1 MSKKT
6 ISDEERKLLLQDYN
20 SKINEKAAQES
31 TNEAEDEEEKK
42 GSTLVIAFL
51 LMLVFQ
57 LGNRIFGRLQTY
69 PMHNYPLFLNIV
81 MILVYIP
88 ICFAYIF
95 PVIWSGSNWITK
107 EQQEIPKY
115 KFAVMGIYD
124 SVAGIMQTF
133 AVNYISN
140 ASMIVLVQQSAIPI
154 SMVISRYALQATYT
168 KAQYLGASV
177 VLMGIVVVL
186 IPNFFATADPSAE
199 ISSIPTAPVPDAT
212 TQLIWL
218 LVLIVSCVPMC
229 LSSVYKEKALG
240 ETEID
245 IVYLNGW
252 VAVFQFL
259 IALPLCLP
267 TAQIQNLPIAEIWPN
282 MVDGMKCW
290 LGINSITEDN
300 NPHNLP
306 LDDCSSA
313 PLFVTVYLFFN
324 VVFNFLIVVILK
336 LGSANIMFM
345 ASTVIVP
352 LSNVAFSLDF
362 MPGHQP
368 LRFWDIIG
376 LLVIMFGL
384 VIYRFSKEVLNVYDH
399 VGTGGIMTLFHSE
412 DVPVSAVAT
421 PNITAARAMEAKRA
435 RQIAKKAQEKQL
447 KFLGINQMEYLQI
460 LVESR
465 VEKEQTQLLFRSPR
479 QIRSTFLAKIGVPP
493 SPHIS
498 MGPGRRLALN
508 ADVPIPGAGGSSGN
522 YNSLS
527 YSPIMLS
534 QSQRKASFRA
544 TSGYQT
550 SNTSNLSM
558 SIGNSYSNRE
568 LHTGAMRST
577 TSNINGGANT
587 GLLMSTLKSRSNNS
601 ANGSN
606 SASDKV

>member
-1 MSKKT
+1 MSKKPT
-6 ISDEERKLLLQDYN
+6 SEEERKSLLQTYN
-20 SKINEKAAQES
+20 TKIEEAAKQAPS
-31 TNEAEDEEEKK
+31 TEEDDDEEKK
-42 GSTLVIAFL
+42 GTTLIIAFL

-69 PMHNYPLFLNIV
+69 PMHNYPLFLNMV

-88 ICFAYIF
+88 ICFAYII
-95 PVIWSGSNWITK
+95 PVIASGSNWITK
-107 EQQEIPKY
+107 EQQDIPKY
-115 KFAVMGIYD
+115 KFAVMGAYD
-124 SVAGIMQTF
+124 SIAGIMQTF
-133 AVNYISN
+133 AVNYITN

-168 KAQYLGASV
+168 KAQYVGASI
-177 VLMGIVVVL
+177 VLFGIVVVL
-186 IPNFFATADPSAE
+186 IPNFLSPDANAVDPSAV
-199 ISSIPTAPVPDAT
+199 SDAPVPDST

-252 VAVFQFL
+252 VAIFQFL
-259 IALPLCLP
+259 IAIPLCFP
-267 TAQIQNLPIAEIWPN
+267 TAQVQNLPLSEIWPN

-300 NPHNLP
+300 NPNNLP
-306 LDDCSSA
+306 LDDCSTA
-313 PLFVTVYLFFN
+313 PLFVTIYLFFN

-336 LGSANIMFM
+336 LGSANIMWM

-352 LSNVAFSLDF
+352 LSNVAFSMDF

-376 LLVIMFGL
+376 LAVIMSGL
-384 VIYRFSKEVLNVYDH
+384 VVYRFSKEMLSLYERYRH
-399 VGTGGIMTLFHSE
+399 GGI
-412 DVPVSAVAT
+412 SAVFRSEETATTVYTTT
-421 PNITAARAMEAKRA
+421 PNITAARAIEAKRA
-435 RQIAKKAQEKQL
+435 RAIAKKAQEKQL
-447 KFLGINQMEYLQI
+447 KFLGINQMEYLQS

-465 VEKEQTQLLFRSPR
+465 VEKEQTQLLFRSPQ

-498 MGPGRRLALN
+498 MGPGRRPALN
-508 ADVPIPGAGGSSGN
+508 ADIPIPSSNGSTGN
-522 YNSLS
+522 YNSIG
-527 YSPIMLS
+527 YSPMMLS

-550 SNTSNLSM
+550 SNTSNMSM
-558 SIGNSYSNRE
+558 SIGGSYSNRE
-568 LHTGAMRST
+568 LHMGAVRGGNPTNRDNSGNGILLSSLKT
-577 TSNINGGANT
+577 RPTSNADN
-587 GLLMSTLKSRSNNS
+587 
-601 ANGSN
+601 
-606 SASDKV
+606 KV